1 MFNTRRRRKSVPNYT
16 PMLNGQPMDR
26 VHQYKYLGVVLTDD
40 LTWTTHISEIANKAR
55 RIIGFIYRQFYS
67 MSSTTALLQLYASLI
82 RPHLE
87 YAVQV
92 WDPFLSK
99 NIQKLEL
106 VQKFALKM
114 CCKSWNSTYSEI
126 LQQSSLPT
134 LSFRRKYL
142 CLSYF
147 YNLVNGHFAFPDVPA
162 TLYQNPYNTRS
173 SHSSIYVQPY
183 AHSNS
188 FFNSYFPKTISLWN
202 SLPTNVM
209 ASTSISSFKRNLL
222 SCSHLI

>member
-1 MFNTRRRRKSVPNYT
+1 MSLEKSSPEKSYHVDWSQVIWGRQGIA
-16 PMLNGQPMDR
+16 MLSDVQ
-26 VHQYKYLGVVLTDD
+26 LGP
-40 LTWTTHISEIANKAR
+40 
-55 RIIGFIYRQFYS
+55 Q
-67 MSSTTALLQLYASLI
+67 
-82 RPHLE
+82 

-114 CCKSWNSTYSEI
+114 CCKSWNSTYSEN

-173 SHSSIYVQPY
+173 SYSSIYVPGAYSGFEIGGAEVCAREARAQKLNH
-183 AHSNS
+183 AH
-188 FFNSYFPKTISLWN
+188 
-202 SLPTNVM
+202 
-209 ASTSISSFKRNLL
+209 
-222 SCSHLI
+222 